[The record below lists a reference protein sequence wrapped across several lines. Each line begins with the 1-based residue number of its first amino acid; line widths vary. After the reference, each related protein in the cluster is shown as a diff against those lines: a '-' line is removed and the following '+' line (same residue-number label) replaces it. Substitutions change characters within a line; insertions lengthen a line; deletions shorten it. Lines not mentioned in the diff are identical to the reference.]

1 MTQHELLAFTVALR
15 GHIEATVGKRHG
27 QPGAALWPTREVL
40 VENLSLNRDR
50 FGTRVLDSGLQAALA
65 RAKKLH
71 YVTVGGCM
79 KDCHARHIIVTEL
92 GLEAL
97 RLMDE
102 QGCEHHGQWKKT
114 RPECRVEGFRFAA

>member
-1 MTQHELLAFTVALR
+1 MTQHEFLTFTVALR
-15 GHIEATVGKRHG
+15 DHIKATVEKRHG
-27 QPGAALWPTREVL
+27 QPAAAFWPTRDVL
-40 VENLSLNRDR
+40 VENIALNRDR
-50 FGTRVLDSGLQAALA
+50 LGPDVLLGGIGKVLGTA
-65 RAKKLH
+65 RKRRW
-71 YVTVGGCM
+71 VTVGGCM
-79 KDCHARHIIVTEL
+79 KDCHADHIIVTEL